1 MRIFRICCKLESHPG
16 VVGEQVSIFRIFWMI
31 ILFSPKTCV
40 WVENFQFFV
49 DFQGFRVLMQTKD
62 SPRGGGGAG
71 EDFQDDYPVQP

>member
-1 MRIFRICCKLESHPG
+1 
-16 VVGEQVSIFRIFWMI
+16 MI